1 MASELRA
8 SRTNDRPLLLLAEE
22 DAGLRRSLQLLLR
35 SRGYNVHAYASGTA
49 LLADEEANTACCV
62 VADYHL
68 EGLSGIEILARLR
81 RRGWS
86 GPAVLLTPYCTA
98 DIRERADAQGFAHVL
113 EKPIRDYTLGN
124 AVARLTGRA

>member
-1 MASELRA
+1 ME
-8 SRTNDRPLLLLAEE
+8 RPVLLLAEE

-35 SRGYNVHAYASGTA
+35 SRGFDVHAYAKGAA
-49 LLADEEANTACCV
+49 LLADPQADTACCI

-68 EGLSGIEILARLR
+68 EELSGIEILARLR
-81 RRGWS
+81 QRGWS
-86 GPAVLLTPYCTA
+86 GPAVLLTPFCTA
-98 DIRERADAQGFAHVL
+98 DIRESASAQGFAHVL